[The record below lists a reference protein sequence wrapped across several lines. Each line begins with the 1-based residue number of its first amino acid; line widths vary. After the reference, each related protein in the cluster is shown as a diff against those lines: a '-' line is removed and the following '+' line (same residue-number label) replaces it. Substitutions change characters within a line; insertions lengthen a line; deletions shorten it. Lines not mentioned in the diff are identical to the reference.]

1 MDMKIGKE
9 EIFGPVMSVIE
20 WDDYESMISLAN
32 GIEYGLT
39 AMIVTDNLKIAM
51 ETAERVE
58 AGYVWINSTGR

>member
-39 AMIVTDNLKIAM
+39 AMIMTDNL
-51 ETAERVE
+51 
-58 AGYVWINSTGR
+58 N